1 MNRLSSTK
9 LCSGLGLSLALLGTT
24 VKAQD
29 IGAVYTTDNAA
40 SANHVLVFQRD
51 ENGKVT
57 STGSV
62 ATGGTGA
69 GAGLSNQ
76 GAVLLS
82 HDGRWLFVCNAGSDD
97 ISVFATGSGNVQL
110 VNKVSSGGHRP
121 LSLAMHHNLL
131 YVLNAGGS
139 VGDKD
144 NVTAFLFVDGN
155 LVALPAS
162 TRALSGDIT
171 GPAQVSFTKDGDV
184 LIVTER
190 LTNLIDTF
198 ALGDD
203 GLAVSHRTSP
213 SSGATPFGFAV
224 GRNDRIFVSEA
235 AGVPNGSSASS
246 YSVSDSGDLAV
257 ISASVPT
264 EQQAACW
271 LTLSLDERFAYT
283 ANAGSGSLSGFSVAP
298 DGALHLLNPGGVA
311 AVIGVGSHPVDM
323 AVSRDGRFLFSLAN
337 GNGTLNSFRVTSNGA
352 LQQVGLAT
360 GGITASATGLAA
372 Q

>member
-24 VKAQD
+24 VKAED
-29 IGAVYTTDNAA
+29 TGAIYASDNSA
-40 SANHVLVFQRD
+40 SANHVLVFQRA
-51 ENGKVT
+51 ENGQVT
-57 STGSV
+57 SAGGV
-62 ATGGTGA
+62 ATGGTGS

-97 ISVFATGSGNVQL
+97 VSVFSTRSGHLQFA
-110 VNKVSSGGHRP
+110 NKVNSGGRVP

-155 LVALPAS
+155 LVALPGS
-162 TRALSGDIT
+162 TRALSGDNT
-171 GPAQVSFTKDGDV
+171 GPAQVSFTKDGEV

-190 LTNLIDTF
+190 LTSLIDTF
-198 ALGDD
+198 TLGDD
-203 GLAVSHRTSP
+203 GLAVSHPTSP

-224 GRNDRIFVSEA
+224 GQNNRLFVSEA
-235 AGVPNGSSASS
+235 SGVPHGSSASS
-246 YSVSDSGDLAV
+246 YTVLDSGDLAV

-298 DGALHLLNPGGVA
+298 DGTLHLLNPGGIA
-311 AVIGVGSHPVDM
+311 AVVGVGSHPVDM

-337 GNGTLNSFRVTSNGA
+337 GNGTLNSFRVTSSGA
-352 LQQVGLAT
+352 LQPVGLAT

>member
-1 MNRLSSTK
+1 MNGSLFTK
-9 LCSGLGLSLALLGTT
+9 LCRGVGLSLALIGMTG
-24 VKAQD
+24 KAQD
-29 IGAVYTTDNAA
+29 VGAVYTMDNAP
-40 SANHVLVFQRD
+40 SANHVLVFRRG
-51 ENGKVT
+51 ENGQVT
-57 STGSV
+57 SAGSV
-62 ATGGTGA
+62 DTGGIGT

-82 HDGRWLFVCNAGSDD
+82 RDGLWLFVCNPGSDE
-97 ISVFATGSGNVQL
+97 ISVLATGSGTVQL
-110 VNKVSSGGHRP
+110 VSKVSSGGHRP

-155 LVALPAS
+155 LVALPGS
-162 TRALSGDIT
+162 TRALSGDST
-171 GPAQVSFTKDGDV
+171 GPAQVSFTKDGNV

-198 ALGDD
+198 SLGDD
-203 GLAVSHRTSP
+203 GLAVSHQTSP

-224 GRNDRIFVSEA
+224 AQNNRIFVSEA
-235 AGVPNGSSASS
+235 SGVPNGSSASS
-246 YSVSDSGDLAV
+246 YNVSDSGDLAV
-257 ISASVPT
+257 ISASIPT
-264 EQQAACW
+264 EQKAACW

-298 DGALHLLNPGGVA
+298 DGTLHLLSPSGIT
-311 AVIGVGSHPVDM
+311 AVTGVGSHPVDM

-337 GNGTLNSFRVTSNGA
+337 GNGTLNSFRVTSSGA
-352 LQQVGLAT
+352 LQPVGVAT